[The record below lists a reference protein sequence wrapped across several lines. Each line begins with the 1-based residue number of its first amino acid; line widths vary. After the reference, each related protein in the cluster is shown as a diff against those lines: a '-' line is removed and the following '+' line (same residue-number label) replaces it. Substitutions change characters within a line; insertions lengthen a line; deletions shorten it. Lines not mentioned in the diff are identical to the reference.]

1 MKKRSPSPKQS
12 AGDLVNKPA
21 PAGRRKATGAAAPAA
36 KRDNVLGRRP
46 SKADPLGEQPGT
58 LPAEKNAPI
67 ENEKDPDLR
76 RPEDQVTNA
85 DMTDRPIG
93 GM

>member
-1 MKKRSPSPKQS
+1 MAKPRSTS
-12 AGDLVNKPA
+12 
-21 PAGRRKATGAAAPAA
+21 TGA

-58 LPAEKNAPI
+58 VPAEQVPPVKT
-67 ENEKDPDLR
+67 EKDPDLR
-76 RPEDQVTNA
+76 RPEDQVTNS
-85 DMTDRPIG
+85 DVSDLPIG